1 MILMTTIL
9 ITILKIINGNNYNG
23 NDRNGND
30 HKDYNNDSVTIPV
43 ISKNGIATIIR
54 VLLTL
59 KFSLI

>member
-1 MILMTTIL
+1 MTQSVTIPA
-9 ITILKIINGNNYNG
+9 ITNG

-43 ISKNGIATIIR
+43 ISKNGIATIIH